1 MARFSRPRS
10 LVGLMLM
17 GFALVALPLIVAIVR
32 AVIHA
37 ESLEAQSQAL
47 VEQAVRVA
55 RSSESLVSQVSQMER
70 NARQYQVTGEPA
82 LVKVYNQR
90 HERFQE
96 TLDTLAALP
105 VVETT
110 ADRIGQLQDAGERI
124 RNALD
129 RHAPQSDE
137 LAQAMGT
144 FDRVENLTRELNEEG
159 TAYLDR
165 ELAELQQAAA
175 DTRQMLVLQSALAIP
190 AALLLALVFTA
201 VINRPIS
208 QLLRAIRRM
217 GRGDFEESVR
227 VSGPPELIAVSERLD
242 WLRRRLGELEEQ
254 KSRFLRHM
262 SHELKTPLASLREGT
277 ELMLDGSVGPLE
289 ATQREVAELLR
300 ANALELQQMIV
311 NLLDFNSWQER
322 TARLNITSVDLTAL
336 ARAVADRHRL
346 AVASRGLEIMVR
358 GDEVRITADR
368 DKLRTALDNLVSN
381 AVKYSP
387 DQGTINIVIRR
398 RNAHAVIDVVDQGP
412 GIPAADRERVFEPF
426 FRGETSHAGPVKG
439 TGIGLSV
446 AVECIRSH
454 GGTIEIVD
462 SETGAHFRIRLPGQ
476 PHEGLAND

>member
-1 MARFSRPRS
+1 
-10 LVGLMLM
+10 M

-37 ESLEAQSQAL
+37 ESMEAQSQAL
-47 VEQAVRVA
+47 VERAVRVA
-55 RSSESLVSQVSQMER
+55 RSSESLVSQLNQMER
-70 NARQYQVTGEPA
+70 NARQYQVTGESA

-105 VVETT
+105 VAGTT
-110 ADRIGQLQDAGERI
+110 ADRIGELKVAGERV
-124 RNALD
+124 REALEQS
-129 RHAPQSDE
+129 APQSED

-144 FDRVENLTRELNEEG
+144 FDRLENLTRDINEEG

-165 ELAELQQAAA
+165 ELANLQQAAA
-175 DTRQMLVLQSALAIP
+175 DTRQMLVLQSSLAIP

-208 QLLRAIRRM
+208 QLLHAIRRM
-217 GRGDFEESVR
+217 GRGNFEDSVR
-227 VSGPPELIAVSERLD
+227 VSGPPELVAVSERLD
-242 WLRRRLGELEEQ
+242 WLRQRLSELEQQ

-277 ELMLDGSVGPLE
+277 ELMLDGSLGPLD
-289 ATQREVAELLR
+289 ATQRDVAELLR
-300 ANALELQQMIV
+300 SNALELQQMIV

-336 ARAVADRHRL
+336 ARSVAERHRL
-346 AVASRGLEIMVR
+346 AVASRGLEVTVR
-358 GDEVRITADR
+358 GDEVRVTADR

-387 DQGTINIVIRR
+387 DEGKIDIVIRR
-398 RNAHAVIDVVDQGP
+398 RDAQAIIDVLDQGP
-412 GIPAADRERVFEPF
+412 GIPATERERVFQPF
-426 FRGETSHAGPVKG
+426 YRGEASHAGPVKG

-446 AVECIRSH
+446 VVECIRSH

-462 SETGAHFRIRLPGQ
+462 SQPGAHFRIRLPEQ
-476 PHEGLAND
+476 PHEQLAND